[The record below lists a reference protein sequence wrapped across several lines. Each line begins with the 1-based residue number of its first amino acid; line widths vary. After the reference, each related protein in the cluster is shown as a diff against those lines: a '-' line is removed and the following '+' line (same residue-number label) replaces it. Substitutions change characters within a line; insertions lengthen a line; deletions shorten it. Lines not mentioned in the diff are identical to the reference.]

1 MKSLITRR
9 AAVAALVVAG
19 VAIPCALLAQ
29 SVTVIVNGQTM
40 SFDQPPIVQAGRVF
54 VPLRGVFQQLG
65 ASVVYANGRINATG
79 NGRTVSLTIG
89 STQAVVDGQ
98 PATLDVAPFVVGSR
112 TLVPL
117 RFIAQSLGASVNWN
131 DSTSTVTIASRGGAA
146 PPPPQPRAVML
157 TMQWPM
163 GTVYNHLPQIRFQL
177 NRPITIGSFRV
188 TLDGNDITSGVR
200 FNGQYY
206 FVPSPFSLQMGN
218 HRVRIVGQTRGGLRF
233 DLGWT
238 FNQGSY

>member
-1 MKSLITRR
+1 MKSMLTRR
-9 AAVAALVVAG
+9 AAVAVLAVAGAAIPLALV
-19 VAIPCALLAQ
+19 AQ

-65 ASVVYANGRINATG
+65 ASVVYANGQINATG
-79 NGRTVSLTIG
+79 NGRTVSLRIG
-89 STQAVVDGQ
+89 STQALVDGR

-117 RFIAQSLGASVNWN
+117 RFIAQALGASVNWN
-131 DSTSTVTIASRGGAA
+131 DSTSTVAITGAGGAM
-146 PPPPQPRAVML
+146 PPPQPRGVIL
-157 TMQWPM
+157 TMQWPT
-163 GTVYNHLPQIRFQL
+163 GTIYNHRPQVRFQL
-177 NRPITIGSFRV
+177 NRPIAMGSVRV
-188 TLDGNDITSGVR
+188 LLDGNDITAGVQ

-206 FVPSPFSLQMGN
+206 YVPSPFSLQMGN

-233 DLGWT
+233 DRGWT